1 MAFCPECGGD
11 FPAGVVACRSCG
23 ALLEDDPAPTPAAAG
38 SELVRLVTLVQVSSL
53 VEGSMLRGALESQ
66 GLHPRLVSH
75 LLPAHGQ
82 ILRDWAT
89 HHWGELRVPEDEAE
103 EARLVLADFREAIAR
118 MPPLDAS
125 GEGNGESKEEQ
136 A

>member
-1 MAFCPECGGD
+1 
-11 FPAGVVACRSCG
+11 VVACRACG
-23 ALLEDDPAPTPAAAG
+23 VVLEEGDSPEEGREG
-38 SELVRLVTLVQVSSL
+38 SELVRLVTLAPVSSL

-89 HHWGELRVPEDEAE
+89 HHWGELRVPEDEVE
-103 EARLVLADFREAIAR
+103 EARLVLEDFREAVSRI
-118 MPPLDAS
+118 PPLDATP
-125 GEGNGESKEEQ
+125 EGGGESKEERG
-136 A
+136 